1 MQFDDTIVDWNGW
14 YRLYLQGKSA
24 QISEWCVSFTTCGGY
39 IPLWLNGPHPQLE
52 DGIVTREVYGTNN
65 MYGYNYY
72 NGYYYYYYYYYSYS
86 NNQCS
91 SSYRSNPVQVKACPG
106 NYYVYKLVKPELSIP
121 MPSYCAVAF
130 DNVTDP
136 CYNYI
141 SLDQPWRA
149 NNETGSWWLS
159 DSNFYWNGWYRLFYY
174 GINIRLAES
183 CVPTYRCGAYYTLWM
198 NGSHPQ
204 IDDGVVTRQVCGNN
218 YYGCCGLHSN
228 PIRVKA
234 CPGNYYVYELIGSLF
249 NSAYCTDVSTITPT
263 ASPTA
268 PTGSEL
274 NTMTTRPTDYSFDPC
289 NTYTALEDDWRN
301 VSSWDYWNGYL
312 NNVYDDTLFEWN
324 GWYRLFFQGENAQ
337 ILEGCVSYTRCGG
350 YSALWLGGSHPR
362 PEDGIVTREIYGSI
376 RDGNVECNN
385 YRSSHPI
392 QVKACPGDYYVY
404 KLVKPD
410 VSLPRPTYCTVV
422 FTKPSI
428 DPCYNYNELDELWR
442 ATNQTNNWWLCDSS
456 FGWDGWYRLL
466 YDGNNIRMPESC
478 VTQGMC
484 GTDIA
489 LWLNGSHPRLEDGVV
504 SRQVCGSWYGD
515 CCYFKSFPIQ
525 VKACPGNYYVYE
537 FVSPA
542 ICASAYCADIDLLS
556 PVTAPNIPDHIEP
569 TTVATTTTIE
579 IPQTT
584 TTEPPTIT
592 TDVGSETTTETPQTT
607 TTEPLPTTTDVGS
620 ITPSEIT
627 TTTEPPTTTTEIP
640 QTTTTEPP
648 TITTDVGSETTTETP
663 QTTTTEPL
671 PTTTDVGSITPSE
684 ITTTTEPPT
693 TTTEIPQTTTTEL
706 LTTTTEAISNPS
718 TDPCYNYSILD
729 EPWRATNSPNYW
741 WGLHCDQYISWNGWY
756 RLLHQG
762 NNVRMPDSCVNEN
775 MCGTHAPLWLNGPH
789 PRLEDG
795 VVSRQVC
802 GSWNGAC
809 CFFNSSPIQ
818 VKACPGDYYV
828 YEFVRPITCHLAY
841 CADVGNETT
850 TEIPQTTTT
859 ETLPTTTDVGSIT
872 PSEITTT
879 TQPPT
884 TTTETP
890 TTTAPLNTSTGPFYP
905 FGVGDIENGRVDDGS
920 SPAIALLQ
928 HFIFFGTT
936 YAQLYVNNNGH
947 LTFDQAWYSYSP
959 YQFPANGGR
968 DIIAPFWTDIDNR
981 GNGVISYQQYSSGD
995 VLTQATQDIN
1005 QYFPQIHFSATW
1017 VFVATWDRVAYYSY
1031 SGTETSFQVVLISD
1045 GQLSFVLM
1053 NYGHIAPTGRG
1064 VQAGYDTS
1072 DSSYYFSIPGSF
1084 QHNYNN
1090 DFTYTSNVNVT
1101 GRWAFR
1107 VDHGSR
1113 TCQFNGNT
1121 VPQGTSFWTD
1131 SSCWERCTCTRRGLQ
1146 CSSQP
1151 CTYSQACRPAALA
1164 YTCQNVQ
1171 RQTCT
1176 ISGDPHYYT
1185 FDNQI
1190 FHFQG
1195 TCTYVLS
1202 EACGDG
1208 LPYYRI
1214 EGKNEHRGSTRVS
1227 WTRLVRV
1234 FVYDEELELVKD
1246 HRYEAKVNGSFAST
1260 PFSLRNGSI
1269 QVYQSGFSVAI
1280 STDFGLVVTYDA
1292 YSYVTISVPFD
1303 YQNATCG
1310 LCGNFNH
1317 HPEDD
1322 FRTPSGEV
1330 LSSDTDFA
1338 NSWTATGDT
1347 DPGCQNTC
1355 SGLTCAACTEAQRS
1369 LYSNPD
1375 YCGILGDPAGPF
1387 SSCHSRLSP
1396 QTFMENCIYDLCV
1409 GGGYQPILCQALN
1422 VYSAQCQQQG
1432 VQLGLWRRQG
1442 FCEISCPRNSHF
1454 ESSGTS
1460 CPATCSNPTAPIN
1473 CPLPNQESCIC
1484 DAGYVLSAGE
1494 CVSQAN
1500 CGCTFEGLYYAS
1512 GQSVILDEDCGR
1524 QCSCNSGV
1532 MSCQN
1537 YQCGPQE
1544 MCAIHNGV
1552 RGCRPIGYSTCWV
1565 EGPGFYHTYDGLMF
1579 SYPGACEL
1587 TLSRV
1592 MGLSPL
1598 PNFAVTVQKQP
1609 TGPQGFSRVLTFEAE
1624 GTQVSMKMEEGGT
1637 ATVDG
1642 QEVALPFRV
1651 GSGRIHIYHSSVK
1664 GIIMETTFGVTV
1676 RADWPHL
1683 IRITAPS
1690 TYNGTLGGLCGNF
1703 NEYLEDEFLS
1713 PDGVLLN
1720 DSRTFGDSWRDG
1732 SLSAY
1737 CEESTDI
1744 WPKGYY
1750 QDSNQFRMHC
1760 SILSSP
1766 SGPFAQCHSSLDPS
1780 AKVEDCI
1787 SSLQQTEGA
1796 KEALCEALRG
1806 YAVLCQQNGIVLQ
1819 DWRNVT
1825 DCAFPCPTNSHYE
1838 LCGTSCP
1845 AACPSLSFPYLCTQH
1860 CQEGCQCDDGLL
1872 LSGDHCV
1879 PPIGCGCLHEGRYRQ
1894 GGERFWHGE
1903 QCQSLCICDGTTGFV
1918 RCNPSSCSEQETCRI
1933 VGGEYGCHPQPR
1945 TTCSASGDPHYTSF
1959 DGRNFDFQGTCRY
1972 ILSTVCSDNQD
1983 LPFYQVVAKNEA
1995 WNELP
2000 VSITVEVS
2008 VNVSGHL
2015 VLVSRNKRGIAVIDS
2030 ETKNLPV
2037 LLDSGSVSVYS
2048 SGQNTFITTD
2058 FGLSVSYDGS
2068 WVVRVTVPAN
2078 YSGATC
2084 GLCGNF
2090 NGQTNDDFRIRSG
2103 ELVSSASQFGADW
2116 KVGNDTSCDDG
2127 CGDSCARC
2135 QNPVSAR
2142 SQCEILRDR
2151 QGPVSFCHSY
2161 VDPEAYFND
2170 CAFDLCLSEYQH
2182 DVLCRSIQTYV
2193 SACQSANAPVLP
2205 WRQNTTCRMDCP
2217 MNSHYELCGTDCEHT
2232 CASSIDSVCEHAC
2245 SEGCF
2250 CNEGFVRSGGFCIPV
2265 EQCGCLYNGFYFNIG
2280 EKFWNQECSQHCECF
2295 APNDLRCSSISCSP
2309 TQECMVKNGQRGCY
2323 STMSSC
2329 MVWGDPH
2336 YLTFDGAV
2344 TTFQGTCSY
2353 EISKTC
2359 GNLLDNGLEFLV
2371 VATNM
2376 HRENKDVSFASV
2388 VDIWL
2393 SKGGQR
2399 SQITIGQNKR
2409 VKVDGTD
2416 IDSSAF
2422 EIGQLAEFHQENDF
2436 VVVNA
2441 SSELMVYFD
2450 GRFTLLVRLD
2460 ESFHGSVCG
2469 MCGNNN
2475 GDAADDKAMPSGALA
2490 PSDDEFGNSWRSE
2503 ISTQG
2508 CGAIDQRYDVN
2519 DCPFTQEYSEV
2530 CSIIT
2535 NTSGPFQHCHF
2546 HVNPMVYFRSCVYDL
2561 CVYSSANGMLCSAL
2575 EAYEVACTTMGLE
2588 ISEWRSDLGCS
2599 YTDPCAE
2606 LECTADEW
2614 CGEKDNIYGCFCNE
2628 NHPRPKKESYDS
2640 KEECESS
2647 SGTMSLSR
2655 CQLFEA
2661 GFSADILHLSD
2672 PNCTGTIQN
2681 GRLVFS
2687 FDNDANICGTNLVA
2701 NGTHFI
2707 YENTIQGG
2715 ADSARGSIHRKKY
2728 LELQF
2733 SCIYQIS
2740 QTLSMDTEL
2749 TPLQSVVRKRLPG
2762 QGMYQVRIIPYQ
2774 DAALSQP
2781 YNGSVKIVVDERIY
2795 VGVFVQGV
2803 DSRQIATVIDSC
2815 WATPENDQNHAV
2827 RWDLIT
2833 NRCPNPEDTTVE
2845 VLQNGV
2851 STTGRFS
2858 FRMFAFNGDYQKVFL
2873 HCSIHL
2879 CILEGNNCAARCFP
2893 GFHHRVGR
2901 SVDIH
2906 DMASISVGPFI
2917 WTV

>member
-1 MQFDDTIVDWNGW
+1 M
-14 YRLYLQGKSA
+14 LHL
-24 QISEWCVSFTTCGGY
+24 
-39 IPLWLNGPHPQLE
+39 
-52 DGIVTREVYGTNN
+52 
-65 MYGYNYY
+65 
-72 NGYYYYYYYYYSYS
+72 
-86 NNQCS
+86 
-91 SSYRSNPVQVKACPG
+91 
-106 NYYVYKLVKPELSIP
+106 
-121 MPSYCAVAF
+121 
-130 DNVTDP
+130 
-136 CYNYI
+136 
-141 SLDQPWRA
+141 
-149 NNETGSWWLS
+149 
-159 DSNFYWNGWYRLFYY
+159 
-174 GINIRLAES
+174 
-183 CVPTYRCGAYYTLWM
+183 GAKEPA
-198 NGSHPQ
+198 SH
-204 IDDGVVTRQVCGNN
+204 
-218 YYGCCGLHSN
+218 
-228 PIRVKA
+228 
-234 CPGNYYVYELIGSLF
+234 
-249 NSAYCTDVSTITPT
+249 
-263 ASPTA
+263 
-268 PTGSEL
+268 
-274 NTMTTRPTDYSFDPC
+274 
-289 NTYTALEDDWRN
+289 
-301 VSSWDYWNGYL
+301 
-312 NNVYDDTLFEWN
+312 
-324 GWYRLFFQGENAQ
+324 
-337 ILEGCVSYTRCGG
+337 
-350 YSALWLGGSHPR
+350 
-362 PEDGIVTREIYGSI
+362 
-376 RDGNVECNN
+376 
-385 YRSSHPI
+385 
-392 QVKACPGDYYVY
+392 
-404 KLVKPD
+404 
-410 VSLPRPTYCTVV
+410 
-422 FTKPSI
+422 
-428 DPCYNYNELDELWR
+428 
-442 ATNQTNNWWLCDSS
+442 
-456 FGWDGWYRLL
+456 
-466 YDGNNIRMPESC
+466 
-478 VTQGMC
+478 
-484 GTDIA
+484 
-489 LWLNGSHPRLEDGVV
+489 
-504 SRQVCGSWYGD
+504 
-515 CCYFKSFPIQ
+515 
-525 VKACPGNYYVYE
+525 
-537 FVSPA
+537 
-542 ICASAYCADIDLLS
+542 
-556 PVTAPNIPDHIEP
+556 
-569 TTVATTTTIE
+569 
-579 IPQTT
+579 
-584 TTEPPTIT
+584 
-592 TDVGSETTTETPQTT
+592 VGSDTFT
-607 TTEPLPTTTDVGS
+607 
-620 ITPSEIT
+620 EIT
-627 TTTEPPTTTTEIP
+627 
-640 QTTTTEPP
+640 
-648 TITTDVGSETTTETP
+648 
-663 QTTTTEPL
+663 
-671 PTTTDVGSITPSE
+671 
-684 ITTTTEPPT
+684 
-693 TTTEIPQTTTTEL
+693 QTTTTEL

-718 TDPCYNYSILD
+718 TDPCDNYSILD

-741 WGLHCDQYISWNGWY
+741 WGLHCDQYTSWNGWY

-762 NNVRMPDSCVNEN
+762 NSVRMPDSCVSEN

-828 YEFVRPITCHLAY
+828 YEFVRPSSCSLAY
-841 CADVGNETT
+841 CAEAISNPSTDPCDNYSILDEPWRATNSPNYWWGVHCDQYISWNGWYRLLHQGNSVRM
-850 TEIPQTTTT
+850 P
-859 ETLPTTTDVGSIT
+859 DSCV
-872 PSEITTT
+872 SENMCGTH
-879 TQPPT
+879 
-884 TTTETP
+884 
-890 TTTAPLNTSTGPFYP
+890 APLWLNGPHP
-905 FGVGDIENGRVDDGS
+905 RLEDGVVSRQVCGSWNGACCFFNS
-920 SPAIALLQ
+920 SPIQVKACPGDYYVYEFVSPNGCSLAYCAEAISNPSTDPCDNYSILDEPWRATNSPNYWWGVHCDQYISWNGWYRLLHQ
-928 HFIFFGTT
+928 GNSVRMPDSCVSENMCGTH
-936 YAQLYVNNNGH
+936 APLWLNGPHPRLEDGVVSRQVNNNGH
-947 LTFDQAWYSYSP
+947 LTFDQSWNSYSP
-959 YQFPANGGR
+959 YQFPANAGR
-968 DIIAPFWTDIDNR
+968 DIIAPYWTDIDNR
-981 GNGVISYQQYSSGD
+981 YNGIISYQQYTSGS

-1005 QYFPQIHFSATW
+1005 QYFPQLHFNATW
-1017 VFVATWDRVAYYSY
+1017 VFVATWNR
-1031 SGTETSFQVVLISD
+1031 
-1045 GQLSFVLM
+1045 
-1053 NYGHIAPTGRG
+1053 
-1064 VQAGYDTS
+1064 AGYDTS

-1084 QHNYNN
+1084 QRNYNN

-1113 TCQFNGNT
+1113 TCNT

-1151 CTYSQACRPAALA
+1151 CTYSQACRPAALE
-1164 YTCQNVQ
+1164 YSCQNVQ

-1246 HRYEAKVNGSFAST
+1246 HQYEAKVNGSFAST

-1355 SGLTCAACTEAQRS
+1355 SGLTCAACTEAQRRI
-1369 LYSNPD
+1369 YSNSD

-1460 CPATCSNPTAPIN
+1460 CPATCSNPTAPVN

-1512 GQSVILDEDCGR
+1512 GQSVILDGDCGR

-1598 PNFAVTVQKQP
+1598 PNFAVTIQKQP
-1609 TGPQGFSRVLTFEAE
+1609 SGPQGFSRVLTFEAE

-1642 QEVALPFRV
+1642 QEVALPFSV

-1732 SLSAY
+1732 SLSAH

-1744 WPKGYY
+1744 WQKGYY

-1819 DWRNVT
+1819 EWRNIT
-1825 DCAFPCPTNSHYE
+1825 DCEFPCPTNSHYE

-1894 GGERFWHGE
+1894 GGERFWYGE

-1945 TTCSASGDPHYTSF
+1945 ATCSASGDPHYTSF
-1959 DGRNFDFQGTCRY
+1959 DGR
-1972 ILSTVCSDNQD
+1972 
-1983 LPFYQVVAKNEA
+1983 
-1995 WNELP
+1995 
-2000 VSITVEVS
+2000 
-2008 VNVSGHL
+2008 HL

-2116 KVGNDTSCDDG
+2116 KVGNDTSCDDE

-2359 GNLLDNGLEFLV
+2359 GNVLDNGLEFLV

-2422 EIGQLAEFHQENDF
+2422 EIGQLAELHQENDF

-2561 CVYSSANGMLCSAL
+2561 CVYTSANGMLCSAL

-2661 GFSADILHLSD
+2661 GFSADVLHLSD

-2715 ADSARGSIHRKKY
+2715 ADSAKGSIHRKKY